1 MPKDKK
7 ITVTDFFALSN
18 CLFTPLKISGKKAIP
33 GKYLWDSNSVEVMRQ
48 CKVCGDQRKCHGDQI
63 PMIRCNFCYNSFD
76 PLANKRYAY
85 NESNPLLKAET
96 NKVSNE
102 KGKAFADGL
111 PMTSMPNKI
120 LSPDQT
126 EEYIETMKMY
136 PLGAETP
143 MIEPAKAIAKFK
155 VEANEAVDEAADVP
169 KKKMKVHHQDNTIDH
184 DEEVKQVGVTKKSKV
199 SLDKLTSHKG
209 LQNILKIASDTMN
222 GEDISKHP
230 KLKEFEHDPIDDE
243 SVVET
248 DEDDE
253 PEPESLDDLLKRLKD
268 NQAKYKEHLAA
279 MNALIED
286 NDAIIALIE
295 GLKK

>member
-1 MPKDKK
+1 
-7 ITVTDFFALSN
+7 
-18 CLFTPLKISGKKAIP
+18 
-33 GKYLWDSNSVEVMRQ
+33 
-48 CKVCGDQRKCHGDQI
+48 
-63 PMIRCNFCYNSFD
+63 
-76 PLANKRYAY
+76 
-85 NESNPLLKAET
+85 
-96 NKVSNE
+96 
-102 KGKAFADGL
+102 
-111 PMTSMPNKI
+111 MTSMPNKI

-126 EEYIETMKMY
+126 KEYIETMKMY

-222 GEDISKHP
+222 GDDISKHP
-230 KLKEFEHDPIDDE
+230 KLKEFEQDPIDDE

-253 PEPESLDDLLKRLKD
+253 PESLDDLLKRLKD
-268 NQAKYKEHLAA
+268 NQVKYKEHLAA

-295 GLKK
+295 GLQK